1 MSAFAKVYLGDGA
14 YARFD
19 GYALILTTEDGVE
32 TTNEIVLEPQVVMGL
47 FAFVEKLKKMEKW
60 E

>member
-1 MSAFAKVYLGDGA
+1 MSDKVYLGDGA

>member
-1 MSAFAKVYLGDGA
+1 MSDKVYLGDGA
-14 YARFD
+14 YILFD